1 MNNPFPIILSA
12 PSGGG
17 KTTIAHRLLKQRADV
32 GYSVSCT
39 TRLPRQG
46 EVDGRDYYF
55 LSHGEFVAR
64 ADRGEFAE
72 WADVHGR
79 LYGTLRREVERV
91 LQSGRHVIMDIDV
104 QGAQQFTAAF
114 PSAVPV
120 RVATHWA
127 AFPSAVPIFILPPS
141 AQVLVT
147 RLTERKSEDKASLV
161 RRLHSARMELE
172 AVGRYHY
179 VVVND
184 DLDHAVA
191 SVSSIIDAEA
201 VRHERVR
208 ELDQQVDRL
217 IAELQKQIDK
227 YPQP

>member
-1 MNNPFPIILSA
+1 MNPFPIILSA

-17 KTTIAHRLLKQRADV
+17 KTTIARRLLKERHDV

-64 ADRGEFAE
+64 AERGEFAE

-91 LQSGRHVIMDIDV
+91 LESGRHVIMDIDV

-114 PSAVPV
+114 P
-120 RVATHWA
+120 TT
-127 AFPSAVPIFILPPS
+127 VPIFILPPS
-141 AQVLVT
+141 AEVLVT

-184 DLDHAVA
+184 DLDRAVA
-191 SVSSIIDAEA
+191 SVAAIIDAEA
-201 VRHERVR
+201 VRHDRVR

-217 IAELQKQIDK
+217 ISELQKQIDK

>member
-1 MNNPFPIILSA
+1 VNNPFPIILSA

-114 PSAVPV
+114 PSAVP
-120 RVATHWA
+120 
-127 AFPSAVPIFILPPS
+127 IFILPPS

-184 DLDHAVA
+184 DLDQAVA